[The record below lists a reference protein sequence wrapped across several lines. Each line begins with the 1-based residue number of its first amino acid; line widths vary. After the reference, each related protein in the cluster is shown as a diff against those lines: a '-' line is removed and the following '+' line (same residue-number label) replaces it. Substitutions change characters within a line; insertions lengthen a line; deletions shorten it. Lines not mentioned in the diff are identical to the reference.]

1 MKTVL
6 MLDNVQR
13 TPLPPQFARDD
24 VRYPPALVRRFL
36 EEYTQEGD
44 VVFDPFAGFGT
55 TLLVAEKLG
64 RIGLGLEYVPK
75 RAAYIAGLLSHE
87 DHIICGDARRLA
99 EYPLPVLDFSITS
112 PPFMTKNDH
121 DEYPFA
127 AYSVT
132 GQGYE
137 DYLQDIQSIYRQL
150 AEKLRP
156 GGYAVIEASN
166 IQKSGTLTTLACDIA
181 KSVDAVLPLQKEFV
195 VSWTKDGAKEGY
207 GFGYDHSYCLVF
219 QKPL

>member
-87 DHIICGDARRLA
+87 GAGFLHHLA
-99 EYPLPVLDFSITS
+99 
-112 PPFMTKNDH
+112 PFH
-121 DEYPFA
+121 DE
-127 AYSVT
+127 
-132 GQGYE
+132 E
-137 DYLQDIQSIYRQL
+137 
-150 AEKLRP
+150 RP
-156 GGYAVIEASN
+156 
-166 IQKSGTLTTLACDIA
+166 
-181 KSVDAVLPLQKEFV
+181 
-195 VSWTKDGAKEGY
+195 
-207 GFGYDHSYCLVF
+207 
-219 QKPL
+219 